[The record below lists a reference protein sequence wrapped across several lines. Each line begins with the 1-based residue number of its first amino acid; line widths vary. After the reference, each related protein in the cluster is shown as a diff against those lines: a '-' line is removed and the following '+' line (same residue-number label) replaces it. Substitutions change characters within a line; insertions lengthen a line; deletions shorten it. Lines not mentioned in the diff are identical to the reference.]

1 MNKNADNKRKIHKM
15 TAVSLSTAVLCIL
28 GPLVI
33 VLPISPIPFSL
44 CLLGIYIIVYVLG
57 YKYSTIACCL
67 YLLIGLIGLPV
78 FSSFSGGIAKFFG
91 PTGGYLIGYIPL
103 TFVSGLFIDKFPKK
117 VSLHVLGMTLGL
129 ILCYLLGTGW
139 LSFNTGINFKDA
151 LLVGVTPF
159 VPGDIIK
166 LTLAIIV
173 GRPIRKAINQI

>member
-1 MNKNADNKRKIHKM
+1 M

-78 FSSFSGGIAKFFG
+78 FSSFSGGFAKFFG

-117 VSLHVLGMTLGL
+117 VSLQVLGMTLGL

-151 LLVGVTPF
+151 LLVGVIPF